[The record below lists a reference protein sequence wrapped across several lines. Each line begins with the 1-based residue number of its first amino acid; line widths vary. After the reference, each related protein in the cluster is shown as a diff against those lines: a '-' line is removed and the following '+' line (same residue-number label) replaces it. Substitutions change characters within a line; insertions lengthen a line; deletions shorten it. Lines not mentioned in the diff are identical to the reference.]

1 MFFYDGACDAMSCT
15 CLNAWPC
22 VGLLA
27 VVYTLGDLRLPKKEM
42 DPIPDF
48 NFISG
53 NNIEK

>member
-27 VVYTLGDLRLPKKEM
+27 VVYTLGDLRLPKREM